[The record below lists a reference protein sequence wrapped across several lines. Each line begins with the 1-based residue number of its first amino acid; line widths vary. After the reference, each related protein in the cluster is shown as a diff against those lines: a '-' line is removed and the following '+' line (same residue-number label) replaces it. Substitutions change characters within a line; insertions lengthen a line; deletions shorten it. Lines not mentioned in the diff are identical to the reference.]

1 MGGDPGR
8 TSSSTAVDQPLSQ
21 SEAQDLLEASLVHL
35 DETLDALAIGEPRVA
50 RARYEQFLAP
60 WDEVTSVVE
69 MHAAALCPAIGAA
82 MDQIEDTLLGRV
94 GDEDFDGSTA
104 ALWTLRAILQAVAD
118 ELAARPT
125 IGAICI

>member
-21 SEAQDLLEASLVHL
+21 SEAQDLLEASVVHL

-69 MHAAALCPAIGAA
+69 MHDAALCPAIGAA
-82 MDQIEDTLLGRV
+82 MDQMRTRCSAAWEIRTSTEAPLLCGP
-94 GDEDFDGSTA
+94 FA
-104 ALWTLRAILQAVAD
+104 
-118 ELAARPT
+118 
-125 IGAICI
+125 

>member
-35 DETLDALAIGEPRVA
+35 DETLDALAIREPWVA
-50 RARYEQFLAP
+50 RARYEQFLAS

-69 MHAAALCPAIGAA
+69 MHAAALRPAIGAA

-104 ALWTLRAILQAVAD
+104 ALWTLRTILQAVAD